1 MPSAFAARIPTIVVM
16 VDELAGDGAGAP
28 FVRNTKLKNDC
39 DRWMTQKL
47 TDQPLPNPK
56 SKI

>member
-1 MPSAFAARIPTIVVM
+1 MRQHQQQKWASLQWK
-16 VDELAGDGAGAP
+16 LAHLSH
-28 FVRNTKLKNDC
+28 TKLKNDC
-39 DRWMTQKL
+39 DRLMAQKL